1 MAIAEIEEA
10 VYSALTGNATLTG
23 LISTH
28 IYPLVLPQEVALPA
42 VTFFRVSN
50 IHNHGMGGDIDLM
63 ETRLQV
69 SILADSVLRMR
80 TVTDAVRGV
89 LSRWKGTYGGV
100 IVQDSLLDNEMDDF
114 EPETEIYQCIQDYRI
129 FHT

>member
-23 LISTH
+23 LISTR

-50 IHNHGMGGDIDLM
+50 LHNHGMGGDIDLM

-69 SILADSVLRMR
+69 SILADSVSRMR

-114 EPETEIYQCIQDYRI
+114 EPETSVYQCVQDYRI

>member
-23 LISTH
+23 LISTR

-50 IHNHGMGGDIDLM
+50 LHNHGMGGDIDLM

>member
-23 LISTH
+23 LISTR

-50 IHNHGMGGDIDLM
+50 LHNHGMGGDIDLM

-69 SILADSVLRMR
+69 SILADSVSRMR

-114 EPETEIYQCIQDYRI
+114 EPETEVYQCIQDYRI